1 MWLGVDVFWE
11 RLDETLRQVDT
22 QLELAE
28 LCLTAV
34 LDRVPAEG
42 MSISRCSVDGLSRE
56 AEPTSRRWHSRGRC
70 PLQPELATHLANI
83 VGAGDVAKPI
93 LINRQISQSRSWPYP
108 EVRQA
113 IVRAIRRGTDLW
125 GFLTVYNHF
134 EDAEFDS
141 AVTQRVDQVAQLLEL
156 HLERVGRAQ
165 ESANLGDVLLDVFLR
180 YLQQHDSTTYEHS
193 HRVASTAVA
202 LADFLGCD
210 AATRR
215 IIRCGALLHDIGK
228 IRVDRTL
235 LRKPGEL
242 NAEELDLLRRHPQ
255 LGHDVLEP
263 FEPCREWLPI
273 VLLHHEQPDGRGYP
287 WGLQGDEIPWVARLV
302 AVADAYDA
310 MTRDRNYR
318 QGCEHHEAVALLEA
332 GSGSQWDGDL
342 VRAFFAAQAWL
353 AHS

>member
-1 MWLGVDVFWE
+1 MWLGIDVFWE
-11 RLDETLRQVDT
+11 RLDETLREVDS
-22 QLELAE
+22 ESALAE

-42 MSISRCSVDGLSRE
+42 ISISRCIVDGLPRE
-56 AEPTSRRWHSRGRC
+56 AEAGSRPWHSRGRC
-70 PLQPELATHLANI
+70 PLSPELAGHLVSI

-93 LINRQISQSRSWPYP
+93 VVNRQISQSRSWPYP

-113 IVRAIRRGTDLW
+113 IVRAVRRGAELW
-125 GFLTVYNHF
+125 GYLTVYNHF
-134 EDAEFDS
+134 EDVEFDA
-141 AVTQRVDQVAQLLEL
+141 AVTQRVDQVAQLLEV
-156 HLERVGRAQ
+156 HLERVGQAQ
-165 ESANLGDVLLDVFLR
+165 ESAALGEVLLDVFLR
-180 YLQQHDSTTYEHS
+180 CLQQHDPTTYEHS
-193 HRVASTAVA
+193 QRVASSAVA
-202 LADFLGCD
+202 VADFLGCD

-215 IIRCGALLHDIGK
+215 IIRSGALLHDIGK
-228 IRVDRTL
+228 IRVDRAL

-242 NAEELDLLRRHPQ
+242 NAQELDTLRQHPQ

-302 AVADAYDA
+302 SVSDAYDA

-318 QGCEHHEAVALLEA
+318 QGCEHPEAVALLEA

-342 VRAFFAAQAWL
+342 VRAFFAARAWL